1 MLYPAE
7 LRVRLAVHFAD
18 WPRLGQRPFGSIV
31 SRVALWSCEQTQNRF
46 DAAGDFTQRLDK
58 GTRKRHR

>member
-18 WPRLGQRPFGSIV
+18 WPRLGQRPLGASSLAWRLLNV
-31 SRVALWSCEQTQNRF
+31 STKELEN
-46 DAAGDFTQRLDK
+46 
-58 GTRKRHR
+58 GTGERRRIHDWAHRE